1 MPPLEVLESLQPT
14 LVRTGYGDNMIMGF
28 EVDLTREGKIPE
40 LMMRTNAPKPSEGQ
54 EFDISSR
61 SFDSSFP
68 AFITAGDISEDGTQ
82 IILRGKEGKNIPS
95 FDGFKISSFLLF
107 SCN

>member
-1 MPPLEVLESLQPT
+1 MPPQEALELRQPQ

-40 LMMRTNAPKPSEGQ
+40 LMMRAMHTNGPESSERH
-54 EFDISSR
+54 EFDITSR
-61 SFDSSFP
+61 SFESSFP

-82 IILRGKEGKNIPS
+82 IILRGKDGKNIPS
-95 FDGFKISSFLLF
+95 CDRFKTF
-107 SCN
+107 S

>member
-1 MPPLEVLESLQPT
+1 MPPQDELELWQPQ

-40 LMMRTNAPKPSEGQ
+40 VMMRAMRINGPESSEGH

-82 IILRGKEGKNIPS
+82 IILRGKDGKNIPS
-95 FDGFKISSFLLF
+95 FDIFEIFSS
-107 SCN
+107 C

>member
-1 MPPLEVLESLQPT
+1 MNPNPQK
-14 LVRTGYGDNMIMGF
+14 GM
-28 EVDLTREGKIPE
+28 K
-40 LMMRTNAPKPSEGQ
+40 
-54 EFDISSR
+54 FDISSR

-95 FDGFKISSFLLF
+95 CDRFKV
-107 SCN
+107 SCSC